1 MQSSTVRNKTLHRL
15 DTLINHEVGR
25 VDRLQRQVSR
35 LQQMVRHQQEQDGKK
50 PCKSIRDADN
60 PFDKIL
66 LG

>member
-15 DTLINHEVGR
+15 DTLINQEVGR

-50 PCKSIRDADN
+50 PCKSVPDTDN